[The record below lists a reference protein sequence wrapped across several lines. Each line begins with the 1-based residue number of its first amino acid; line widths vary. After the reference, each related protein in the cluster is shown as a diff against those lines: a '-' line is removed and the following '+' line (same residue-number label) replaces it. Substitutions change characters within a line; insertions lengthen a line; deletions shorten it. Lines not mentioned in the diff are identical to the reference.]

1 MSKRRKNPLKRP
13 SRTRRHRESVAAKR
27 RARAFWRMREQ
38 YRRETEREFAPPPMP
53 EWMRRGCVAVAGGL
67 VGLAAYLVVKLFV

>member
-1 MSKRRKNPLKRP
+1 MRKSKKRSRSRLEHRRK
-13 SRTRRHRESVAAKR
+13 VAEKR

-53 EWMRRGCVAVAGGL
+53 KWMVCGYVAMAGVL
-67 VGLAAYLVVKLFV
+67 AGLAAYLAVKLFV